1 MQLTAQIQ
9 PSGGQGGILAG
20 TSYVAK
26 RFQGVLQRRKKKKK
40 KILTTG

>member
-20 TSYVAK
+20 TSKVAIRIK
-26 RFQGVLQRRKKKKK
+26 GVLQRE
-40 KILTTG
+40 